1 MESWLEQVVAWHDF
15 YVIVGSAG
23 AGLTGL
29 MFVVV
34 SLGQR
39 TFAESRDTGVRAFVT
54 PTVVFFTSVLVIA
67 AAMTVPHLGS
77 STTALLLTAGSL
89 AVLGYLLTRGTHR
102 MWRTSNLDR
111 PDWWWYFGLPVLSY
125 GAMIVG
131 ATLTW
136 RRDERGL
143 DVVAAATIALLVV
156 GIRN

>member
-1 MESWLEQVVAWHDF
+1 RPARADRSDERYERHRVARRASETRCDPTAAAPDEGPRRFAFRGRASCYAARARRARSRMESWPEQIVAWHDF

-67 AAMTVPHLGS
+67 AAMTVPH
-77 STTALLLTAGSL
+77 
-89 AVLGYLLTRGTHR
+89 
-102 MWRTSNLDR
+102 
-111 PDWWWYFGLPVLSY
+111 
-125 GAMIVG
+125 VG
-131 ATLTW
+131 P
-136 RRDERGL
+136 
-143 DVVAAATIALLVV
+143 ATIA
-156 GIRN
+156 